1 MSQLPKNQQ
10 HNSLLTLTIGIMVA
24 VGRAYLSDNTPD
36 DLTTIMSIVN
46 IVAFGFVITL
56 MLNDIYNAV
65 NIRISDSG
73 KSTKSKQKLK
83 FLLEVFFLCTFT
95 LFSIIGINY
104 IINHRNTTSNDI
116 ISIIALSF
124 SIANDGFVQ
133 LVENPLYKLIC
144 ASERCGKNNGRH
156 NK

>member
-24 VGRAYLSDNTPD
+24 VGRAYLSDNNPD

-104 IINHRNTTSNDI
+104 IINHRNTTSKPRCTTSTHLRPLRRKQNAHTTNI
-116 ISIIALSF
+116 TPSIP
-124 SIANDGFVQ
+124 SIPN
-133 LVENPLYKLIC
+133 
-144 ASERCGKNNGRH
+144 
-156 NK
+156 